1 MSALLSIVV
10 AFSMYSRIP
19 MPRVEWT
26 ETSMRYAMC
35 AFPLVGVVQG
45 LICLA
50 WGIAVA
56 AFGVP
61 REIAAAAFVV
71 LPILVNGGIHLDGLA
86 DTHDALASHAP
97 RDKKLAIMKDSAS
110 GAFAVIAVGCHLI
123 LLYALFANM
132 PLDIRALAC
141 LPLLYGLSRALSA
154 IAVVGWPSAR
164 PEGMAGTFSKNAD
177 TRRSTAVLVAFAIA
191 LCCGLIAAHGAL
203 GACVAAAGLAVFG
216 VYRAVAMKVFGGVT
230 GDLAGW
236 FVQYAELAMVAV
248 VVIGGLV

>member
-19 MPRVEWT
+19 MPRAEWT

-45 LICLA
+45 LVCLV
-50 WGIAVA
+50 WGVVVGT
-56 AFGVP
+56 FGIP
-61 REIAAAAFVV
+61 REIAAAGFVV

-97 RDKKLAIMKDSAS
+97 REKKLAIMKDSAS
-110 GAFAVIAVGCHLI
+110 GAFAVIAVGCHLLI
-123 LLYALFANM
+123 LYALFANY
-132 PLDIRALAC
+132 PLGISALVC
-141 LPLLYGLSRALSA
+141 LPLAYGLSRALSA
-154 IAVVGWPSAR
+154 IAVVSWPSAR

-177 TRRSTAVLVAFAIA
+177 ARRSLAVLVAFAVA
-191 LCCGLIAAHGAL
+191 LAGGLVAAHGIV
-203 GACVAAAGLAVFG
+203 GACVALAGLAMFG
-216 VYRAVAMKVFGGVT
+216 VYRAVAMRVFGGVT
-230 GDLAGW
+230 GDVAGW
-236 FVQYAELAMVAV
+236 FVQYSEMAMIAV